1 MKIGKSIV
9 FQVENQKMKV
19 KTLKKNRIWLKSGS
33 YQSKKKKQKVFKLV
47 RGCQAVTGK
56 VQMQL

>member
-1 MKIGKSIV
+1 MKICKSIV

-33 YQSKKKKQKVFKLV
+33 YQSKKKQKVFKLV